1 LSKFIKRFLND
12 RASLILWAFFAL
24 GLVLRLSYL
33 VSTYPFSLFP
43 DEERFLKTANNILQH
58 GEMVWD
64 GRYAW
69 DMPMMPVMTAFGISV
84 FQENLFLFKIFL
96 VALSSLTIIVTSR
109 ATYLVS
115 KSECAM
121 ICCAAIMTFYPLFIF
136 FSPLILT
143 ETLFLLLF
151 SLSLLFVYRPKSTLY
166 FGLVTG
172 VAHLTRPTMLFF
184 LPVVW
189 IWQKLVNEDRLCAV
203 ALGALS
209 FVLVINFWGLRNY
222 GVFGEYLLTTAS
234 SGHVLLEGNNPWND
248 TGGPSGSFDHLGE
261 YKKSIPEGVDE
272 LAIDKLKKSRAME
285 YIKDNPRASAILA
298 SKKLGRLWSPIPN
311 SDDYSS
317 AVLRVVSLLST
328 VPIFLLAG
336 MSIWLLRP
344 ILMRISILYIF
355 ILYYSAIHMITVGS
369 VRYRLPIDIVLIIL
383 ASLSLACIWSK
394 LKSRNS

>member
-1 LSKFIKRFLND
+1 
-12 RASLILWAFFAL
+12 
-24 GLVLRLSYL
+24 
-33 VSTYPFSLFP
+33 
-43 DEERFLKTANNILQH
+43 
-58 GEMVWD
+58 
-64 GRYAW
+64 
-69 DMPMMPVMTAFGISV
+69 
-84 FQENLFLFKIFL
+84 
-96 VALSSLTIIVTSR
+96 
-109 ATYLVS
+109 
-115 KSECAM
+115 
-121 ICCAAIMTFYPLFIF
+121 
-136 FSPLILT
+136 
-143 ETLFLLLF
+143 
-151 SLSLLFVYRPKSTLY
+151 LY
-166 FGLVTG
+166 FGLVAG

-344 ILMRISILYIF
+344 I
-355 ILYYSAIHMITVGS
+355 
-369 VRYRLPIDIVLIIL
+369 
-383 ASLSLACIWSK
+383 
-394 LKSRNS
+394 